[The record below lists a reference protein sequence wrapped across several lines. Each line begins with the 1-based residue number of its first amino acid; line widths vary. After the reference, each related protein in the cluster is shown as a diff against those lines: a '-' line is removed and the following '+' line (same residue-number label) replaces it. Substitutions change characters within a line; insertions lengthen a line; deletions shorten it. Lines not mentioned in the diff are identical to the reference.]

1 MAWEWIIGGIALI
14 ILGTLLK
21 KLAPPFRSRSGQL
34 VRRENYDYRED
45 NYRLKGGASDDDPAG
60 IKKYLP

>member
-1 MAWEWIIGGIALI
+1 MEWKWIILGIGLI

-21 KLAPPFRSRSGQL
+21 RFAPPFRSRSRQL
-34 VRRENYDYRED
+34 ARRASYQRD
-45 NYRLKGGASDDDPAG
+45 NYQIGGISHDDPAG

>member
-1 MAWEWIIGGIALI
+1 MAWEWIIGGILLI

-21 KLAPPFRSRSGQL
+21 KLAPPFRSRPGQL
-34 VRRENYDYRED
+34 IRRDNYDYRRD
-45 NYRLKGGASDDDPAG
+45 NYQLRGGTSEDDPAG